1 MLSLSTVNDNSEVL
15 LNDLSIHDFSVFR
28 NSPNEMW
35 SDVILSNNCPNMMK
49 YIDCQSA
56 NRVIL
61 TDIRLSNFLVI
72 EMSPSIMNRI
82 QFESRITIKEKIFQ
96 LSALVKNDRSHYKFA
111 VMERNGN
118 ILRIFKLT

>member
-15 LNDLSIHDFSVFR
+15 LNYLSIHDFSVFR
-28 NSPNEMW
+28 NSPNEMR

-49 YIDCQSA
+49 YIDCENA

-96 LSALVKNDRSHYKFA
+96 LSALVKNDGSHFKFA

>member
-1 MLSLSTVNDNSEVL
+1 
-15 LNDLSIHDFSVFR
+15 
-28 NSPNEMW
+28 
-35 SDVILSNNCPNMMK
+35 MMK
-49 YIDCQSA
+49 YIDCENA

-96 LSALVKNDRSHYKFA
+96 LSALVKNDGSHFKFA